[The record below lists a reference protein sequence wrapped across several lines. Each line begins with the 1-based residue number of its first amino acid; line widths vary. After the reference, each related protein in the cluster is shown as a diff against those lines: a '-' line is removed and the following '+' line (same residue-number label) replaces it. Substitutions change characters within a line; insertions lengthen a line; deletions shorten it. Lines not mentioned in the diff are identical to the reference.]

1 MKQCV
6 QLIFQ
11 IQNTHQKQEYQ
22 WPPLQCSWKQ
32 DLFPSL
38 PDHSPLPQLGSL
50 NSDPSAQEDLGK
62 RSNQT
67 WSIESGIFE
76 DILRRSVE
84 TASWLKQ
91 NAGIFPT
98 ILDPTISGEHRLE
111 DRPAQEKGVAVQW
124 AQWGPSPAPRLLA
137 DLGHLSGFHIFDGY
151 CKSKRIRQSPQ
162 NSASLTQGLPRK
174 KP

>member
-50 NSDPSAQEDLGK
+50 NSDPLRPGGFGQKVQSNMVNRVWHIWGYFEEKRRDSILTEAKCRHLPNNFGPYNFRRAQAGGQTGPGK
-62 RSNQT
+62 GGGCAVGTVR
-67 WSIESGIFE
+67 
-76 DILRRSVE
+76 
-84 TASWLKQ
+84 
-91 NAGIFPT
+91 
-98 ILDPTISGEHRLE
+98 
-111 DRPAQEKGVAVQW
+111 AQ
-124 AQWGPSPAPRLLA
+124 PSPSTAGWPWALVWLP
-137 DLGHLSGFHIFDGY
+137 HLWWI
-151 CKSKRIRQSPQ
+151 
-162 NSASLTQGLPRK
+162 L
-174 KP
+174 